1 MCNSY
6 GKVAKVSAKPMN
18 RVWGQEVEGDAA
30 ENIQAINRVCRLVG
44 GGAMK
49 IFRHL
54 TESAARWWEVL

>member
-1 MCNSY
+1 MA
-6 GKVAKVSAKPMN
+6 GWQRFLQHEKPMN
-18 RVWGQEVEGDAA
+18 RVREQEVGDAA

-54 TESAARWWEVL
+54 TESAARWEVL